1 MKRIVALAVLA
12 ASAVVAAPYALGMIA
27 YDEHVGHD
35 PARHDAY
42 ARFVPQMRRHVRGMA
57 ASAGRIERAALAKM
71 DEDAMWLAYNAER
84 VR

>member
-12 ASAVVAAPYALGMIA
+12 ASAIIASPYAYGLVFP
-27 YDEHVGHD
+27 DEHVGHD
-35 PARHDAY
+35 PARHDEY

-57 ASAGRIERAALAKM
+57 ASAGRMNAMLEGQQER
-71 DEDAMWLAYNAER
+71 EAMWMAYNAEM

>member
-12 ASAVVAAPYALGMIA
+12 VSVFVAPYAYGLTV
-27 YDEHVGHD
+27 DDDCVD
-35 PARHDAY
+35 PERHDEY

-57 ASAGRIERAALAKM
+57 ATAGRMQAMLEEQR
-71 DEDAMWLAYNAER
+71 EQEAMWMAYNAEM